1 MWFDRFARAA
11 NRFSASALA
20 TALVAGLIVVWALTG
35 PHFRFSN
42 TWQLVMN
49 TLSSIITF
57 LMVFIIANAQK
68 RDTDALN
75 LKLDLLI
82 AANPAMSNKAVGIES
97 ASREDILEVQAE
109 IAANVRQDPDSPMNG
124 TP

>member
-1 MWFDRFARAA
+1 MWFDRFARTV
-11 NRFSASALA
+11 NGFSASPLA
-20 TALVAGLIVVWALTG
+20 TALVAALIVVWGVSG
-35 PHFRFSN
+35 PRFRFSD
-42 TWQLVMN
+42 TWQLAMN

-82 AANPAMSNKAVGIES
+82 AANPATSNKAVGIET
-97 ASREDILEVQAE
+97 ASKDDISEVRDE
-109 IAANVRQDPDSPMNG
+109 IASNVRQGSG
-124 TP
+124 